1 MEEAIFSEKKIENS
15 DKKPVFEKTKKIVFD
30 YDQLDY
36 VRFRLKFM
44 DGFNFGLGLI
54 IAIIFVNLLIFLIL
68 IITGFSFSDL
78 ISKFFSDLFLKSLM

>member
-15 DKKPVFEKTKKIVFD
+15 DEKPVFEKTKKIVFD

-36 VRFRLKFM
+36 IKFRLNFM

-54 IAIIFVNLLIFLIL
+54 TSIILVNLIIFLFLI
-68 IITGFSFSDL
+68 IVGFSFSDL